1 MTASVKNSVIQKYFS
16 ILVLKVLFFQVDDES
31 KLLLL
36 QNENLKVCKTS
47 LFNLQKSCLSSSRPG
62 RRMLNGLIKPVFTP
76 EKLATLKATDK
87 RKTGLKSLD
96 QTKCSIIRGLL
107 SLIGVII
114 CTETV
119 RKRLANIVKP
129 VYNNHL
135 GGEVSVVITDRWSL

>member
-1 MTASVKNSVIQKYFS
+1 
-16 ILVLKVLFFQVDDES
+16 
-31 KLLLL
+31 
-36 QNENLKVCKTS
+36 
-47 LFNLQKSCLSSSRPG
+47 
-62 RRMLNGLIKPVFTP
+62 MLNGLTKPVFTP